1 MKDLIER
8 AERFARVCHA
18 GQCRKGAAKEPY
30 TIHLEEVSSL
40 VEAWGGSD
48 EAIAAAWLHDTVEDC
63 PPTSHKDLVTEFGDR
78 VAGIV
83 AELTDDKSLPKPKRK
98 ELQVENAA
106 KKTPEAALVK
116 LADKTSNV
124 GAIAESP
131 PEGWSL
137 ARRLQYIAW
146 AEKVISA
153 LPHLPRKGL
162 NEFKRRGEQAE
173 LQAYIDQGTERQ
185 AQNAA
190 LRVMEKKILR
200 MGKSQERADRFLLKM
215 MNDTLKPS

>member
-1 MKDLIER
+1 MIDLIER

-18 GQCRKGAAKEPY
+18 DQCRKGAAKEPY

-40 VEAWGGSD
+40 VEAWGGSN

-63 PPTSHKDLVTEFGDR
+63 PPTSHEDLVAEFGLY
-78 VAGIV
+78 VADLV
-83 AELTDDKSLPKPKRK
+83 AELTDDVSLPIPTRK
-98 ELQVENAA
+98 ERQIETAPLKSE
-106 KKTPEAALVK
+106 EAALVK

-124 GAIAESP
+124 GAIAKSP

-146 AEKVISA
+146 AEKVVGA
-153 LPHLPRKGL
+153 LPSVSEKGIA
-162 NEFKRRGEQAE
+162 EFKRRCEQAE

-190 LRVMEKKILR
+190 LRIMEQKVLR
-200 MGKSQERADRFLLKM
+200 AGKSQERADQFLLKLM
-215 MNDTLKPS
+215 SDTLKPS